1 MSEQLVSKSNQRADL
16 LLLLFSVFSTA
27 SANSVVFASMSELQ
41 EKYLYAD
48 SALGLIAGAGFAMGL
63 LVQLFVSPAADRGHG
78 KKLIQL
84 GLALAALG
92 SIIFSLGDSLAFF
105 ILGRGIVGAS
115 IGLTFPAVRA
125 LAAHLDES
133 RSAERLGAVSGMEI
147 GGFVSG
153 PLIGSLIIGP
163 FGLDA
168 TFLSF
173 GALAVFA
180 LFVVTPRQFPELAST
195 DESQRL
201 SFDLFRIRDVRVAL
215 ILTLA
220 ITFPTGM
227 FDALWDR
234 FLDDLGG
241 NNAMTGLTIAVYS
254 LPFLLLSAR
263 AGRLIDKRS
272 PIAVVLWLA
281 IPISLVTVTYGLMK
295 NPWTILGIGL
305 VEGILQA
312 AMIPAALS
320 AIAKAAPLGRASA
333 AQGLSGAVNVFGQM
347 LAAFVAPSIYGAYGA
362 LTTFLVVAIGIGALT
377 SVGGL
382 MHGASLRRARRE
394 HRGRA

>member
-1 MSEQLVSKSNQRADL
+1 MTAKENQRADL
-16 LLLLFSVFSTA
+16 LLLLFSVFATA

-41 EKYLYAD
+41 EQYKYAD
-48 SALGLIAGAGFAMGL
+48 SALGLIAGTGFAMGL
-63 LVQLFVSPAADRGHG
+63 LVQLFVAPLADRGHG
-78 KKLIQL
+78 KKLIQFGL
-84 GLALAALG
+84 GLAALG
-92 SIIFSLGDSLAFF
+92 SIIFALGDSLFVF
-105 ILGRGIVGAS
+105 IIGRGIVGAS

-133 RSAERLGAVSGMEI
+133 RSAERLGAVAGMEI

-168 TFLSF
+168 TFLLF
-173 GALAVFA
+173 GALAVVA
-180 LFVVTPRQFPELAST
+180 LFIVSPRKFPELTST
-195 DESQRL
+195 AESQRL
-201 SFDLFRIRDVRVAL
+201 SFDLMRIRSVRVAL

-220 ITFPTGM
+220 VTFPTGM

-241 NNAMTGLTIAVYS
+241 NNAMTGLTFAVYG
-254 LPFLLLSAR
+254 LPFILFSAR
-263 AGRLIDKRS
+263 AGKLIDKRS
-272 PIAVVLWLA
+272 PIAVVLWLI
-281 IPISLVTVTYGLMK
+281 IPISLLTISYGVVK
-295 NPWTILGIGL
+295 QPWVILGIGL

-312 AMIPAALS
+312 TMMPAALA

-347 LAAFVAPSIYGAYGA
+347 VAAFIAPTIYGAYGA
-362 LTTFLVVAIGIGALT
+362 FVTFFAVAIGIAAIAGMAG
-377 SVGGL
+377 V
-382 MHGASLRRARRE
+382 MHLRNLSTAR
-394 HRGRA
+394 